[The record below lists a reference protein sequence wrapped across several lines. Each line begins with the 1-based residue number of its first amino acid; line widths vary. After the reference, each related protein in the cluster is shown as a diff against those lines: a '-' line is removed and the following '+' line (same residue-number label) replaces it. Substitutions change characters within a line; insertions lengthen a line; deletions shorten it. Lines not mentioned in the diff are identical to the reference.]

1 MLYGRDAEVARIDE
15 LLAQARTGHSGALSV
30 CGDAGVGKTAL
41 LEYAVDKA
49 GGMRLLRVTCVES
62 EAELPFA
69 GLHLLLRPA
78 LTRLGALP
86 APQAAALRGAF
97 GLAGAPDAP
106 AIDRFLTGLA
116 TLTLLSELA
125 DGEPTLCVVDDA
137 HWLDQASAT
146 AMLFAARRLDAEGVA
161 LVFGSRGG
169 QVCGASGLPAMRLA
183 PLDRESAARL
193 LADQATDLA
202 PAVLER
208 VIEQSEGYPL
218 ALIELPA
225 ALTPEQ
231 RAGQLHPQAFHVGT
245 MAASG
250 RVQDAFGA
258 QIAGLPEPTRVLL
271 LVAAADDSEDLSVVL
286 RAGELLGAALTDLA
300 PAEETRLIRL
310 ADGGLRFR
318 HPLIRAAA
326 YQSAS
331 SAQRMAVHRALAQ
344 CLTTAGQR
352 DRRAW
357 HLAAGAAGPDDEI
370 AAELERAARD
380 ARRRGGYAAEAAA
393 YERAAQLSQER
404 AARGQRLA
412 LAAAATAAAGDLRH
426 AGAMAERAALLVHD
440 PVNRAGL
447 AQTRAGV
454 EFETGSSARSAGLL
468 LDGAAGLAGPA
479 PGPVGPAPGLAGL
492 AGQAPAPPGQ
502 APSQAQAREQAARM
516 LTEAAHQ
523 AMYSSSADVAR
534 RAAEELAKLDPP
546 APYAAFVPAV
556 TGLALIMADEL
567 TTGVRAIR
575 ETLRAVDAYRPATRP
590 TAGQPD
596 PLPAALRRLAG
607 VCALTAGDDQAA
619 HEHAA
624 TLAATCR
631 EQGMISLL
639 PHALQLLAAAQ
650 QFAGRHADARASG
663 LEGLRIA
670 QETAQHHRVAHLSGV
685 LGRLAAVEGDE
696 QACLTLSGQAATWDS
711 APAVASAGDARGLL
725 DLGLGRAEA
734 ALAQLAGLVTGPVR
748 HTLIAIF
755 GLPDLVEAAADA
767 GRPELGAP
775 ALARFEAYAEGA
787 AQPWAAAVA
796 LRCRA
801 LLGDDP
807 AGNFDRA
814 VRLHAGRPFER
825 ARTELRYGAW
835 LRRERRRADARDLLE
850 SALVRFTRLNAAP
863 WAERA
868 RAELRAA
875 GVAVPATSA
884 GDRPAGDLASRLTPQ
899 ELQVVR
905 HAAAGLSNREIAAL
919 LFLSPRTVGYHL
931 YKAYPKL
938 NVTARAQLAR
948 IVLPPVN

>member
-1 MLYGRDAEVARIDE
+1 MLYGRDAELARIDE
-15 LLAQARTGHSGALSV
+15 LLALARTGQSGALSV

-78 LTRLGALP
+78 LTRLDALP
-86 APQAAALRGAF
+86 VPQAAALRGAF
-97 GLAGAPDAP
+97 GLAEAPDAP

-169 QVCGASGLPAMRLA
+169 HVCGASGLPALRLA
-183 PLDRESAARL
+183 PLDRESSARL

-208 VIEQSEGYPL
+208 IVEHSEGYPL

-258 QIAGLPEPTRVLL
+258 QIARLPELTQVLL
-271 LVAAADDSEDLSVVL
+271 LVAAADDAEDLSVVL
-286 RAGELLGAALTDLA
+286 RAGELLGAALRDLG

-310 ADGGLRFR
+310 ADGALRFR

-344 CLTTAGQR
+344 CLDAAGQR

-393 YERAAQLSQER
+393 YERAAQLSPER

-426 AGAMAERAALLVHD
+426 AGAMAERAALLIHD
-440 PVNRAGL
+440 PVSRAGL
-447 AQTRAGV
+447 AQTRASV
-454 EFETGSSARSAGLL
+454 EFEAGSSARSAGLL
-468 LDGAAGLAGPA
+468 LDGAAGLAG
-479 PGPVGPAPGLAGL
+479 
-492 AGQAPAPPGQ
+492 QAP
-502 APSQAQAREQAARM
+502 ELAARM

-523 AMYSSSADVAR
+523 AIYGCAADVAR
-534 RAAEELAKLDPP
+534 RAADELARLGPP

-556 TGLALIMADEL
+556 TGLALVMADEL
-567 TTGVRAIR
+567 TAGIGAIR
-575 ETLRAVDAYRPATRP
+575 ETLRAVDEYRPTTRP
-590 TAGQPD
+590 TARPTTRPTTGQPD

-624 TLAATCR
+624 ALAVTCR

-650 QFAGRHADARASG
+650 QFAGQHADARASG
-663 LEGLRIA
+663 PEGLRIA
-670 QETAQHHRVAHLSGV
+670 QDTAQHHRVAHISGV
-685 LGRLAAVEGDE
+685 LARLAAVEGDE
-696 QACLTLSGQAATWDS
+696 QACLELSGHAATWDS
-711 APAVASAGDARGLL
+711 APAVASAGYARGLL
-725 DLGLGRAEA
+725 ALGLGRAEG
-734 ALAQLAGLVTGPVR
+734 ALTQLTGLVTGPAR

-767 GRPELGAP
+767 GRPELGRA

-787 AQPWAAAVA
+787 AQPWADAVA

-807 AGNFDRA
+807 AGSFDRA
-814 VRLHAGRPFER
+814 VRRHAGRPFER
-825 ARTELRYGAW
+825 ARTELRYGVW

-850 SALVRFTRLNAAP
+850 SALATFTRLTAEP

-868 RAELRAA
+868 RAELRAS
-875 GVAVPATSA
+875 GVTLPAA
-884 GDRPAGDLASRLTPQ
+884 PADNLVSRLTPQ

-905 HAAAGLSNREIAAL
+905 LAAAGLSNREIAAQ